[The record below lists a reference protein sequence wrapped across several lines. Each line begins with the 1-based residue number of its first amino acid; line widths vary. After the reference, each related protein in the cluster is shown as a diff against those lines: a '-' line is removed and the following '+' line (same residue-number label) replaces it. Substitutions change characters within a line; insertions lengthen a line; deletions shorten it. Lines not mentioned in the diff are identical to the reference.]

1 MFLHQAAN
9 AHDVIDSSN
18 VADYQNTIEPNPDGN
33 DIIVGVGDI
42 DSSNV
47 AGVQDNQN
55 VPDKEN
61 NQNVANVPVKEF
73 QFKVPAPFKIR
84 GRRQSTPP
92 ETTNDP
98 KRFKSFKIQD
108 RRLST
113 PPHIVF
119 KE

>member
-1 MFLHQAAN
+1 M
-9 AHDVIDSSN
+9 IDSSN
-18 VADYQNTIEPNPDGN
+18 VADYQDIKPNSGGHG
-33 DIIVGVGDI
+33 IIVGVGDI
-42 DSSNV
+42 GSSNV

-61 NQNVANVPVKEF
+61 NQNVANAPVREF
-73 QFKVPAPFKIR
+73 QFKIPAPFKIR

-92 ETTNDP
+92 ETTDDS
-98 KRFKSFKIQD
+98 KRFKPFKIQD